1 MHSWWNDQ
9 RMWIIRGPQCCLFC
23 LAEYLLK
30 SIGIS
35 THGFN
40 VTSAMFL
47 MMIKAKDM
55 NNGCNNQLGLIF
67 FHFLGFKEV
76 FRGSNWEG
84 LLVQMFIAGFV
95 TLNCWPIYE
104 ALVLRSDKG
113 RIPTKTTM
121 ISTLL
126 SYPKELRYMDYL
138 FFIFFLLNFSLD
150 KAKAISLLNIIL
162 LKVNFDNLDYIFFLY
177 PLCLQNFQK
186 IKDQ

>member
-1 MHSWWNDQ
+1 
-9 RMWIIRGPQCCLFC
+9 MWMIRGPQCCLFC

-40 VTSAMFL
+40 VTSAKFL

-55 NNGCNNQLGLIF
+55 CKVSLSLEQLASPMFVPLKTAAITNLVSFFFFIF
-67 FHFLGFKEV
+67 QGFKEV

-138 FFIFFLLNFSLD
+138 FFLFFSF
-150 KAKAISLLNIIL
+150 
-162 LKVNFDNLDYIFFLY
+162 
-177 PLCLQNFQK
+177 
-186 IKDQ
+186 

>member
-1 MHSWWNDQ
+1 MVSMWLAQCSWWWSKQKIWTTAATTN
-9 RMWIIRGPQCCLFC
+9 LVSF
-23 LAEYLLK
+23 
-30 SIGIS
+30 
-35 THGFN
+35 
-40 VTSAMFL
+40 
-47 MMIKAKDM
+47 
-55 NNGCNNQLGLIF
+55 F

-138 FFIFFLLNFSLD
+138 FFFFFLLNFSLD
-150 KAKAISLLNIIL
+150 KAKAITLLNIIL
-162 LKVNFDNLDYIFFLY
+162 LEVNFDNLDYIFFLY
-177 PLCLQNFQK
+177 PLYL
-186 IKDQ
+186 